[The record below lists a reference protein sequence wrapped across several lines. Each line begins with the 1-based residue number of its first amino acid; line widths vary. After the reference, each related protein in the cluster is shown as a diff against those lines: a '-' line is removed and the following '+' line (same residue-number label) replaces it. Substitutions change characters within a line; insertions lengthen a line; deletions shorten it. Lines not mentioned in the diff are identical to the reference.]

1 MTGDI
6 LILLARRTPWALLT
20 IFLASVLSFSIMYFA
35 PGNPAEIILTQ
46 ETGNEPTRE
55 TVLLFMNNHGL
66 EQPFLKQYA
75 AWMTN
80 LLSGSLGI
88 SLRTGD
94 PVLEEFTARFPATF
108 ILAVTA
114 MVLAL
119 LVGISIGVLSA
130 MRPHSP
136 VDIFGNFIASMG
148 TSIPSFWLALL
159 LILIFS
165 IHLNILP
172 SFGYG
177 GIQHL
182 ILPTLSLGF
191 LQISRI
197 LKITRESML
206 DALSEDYVFEAYAKG
221 LSEKEVVMKHAFR
234 NASVPIVTQA
244 GLDIGTLLG
253 GTAIIEQIFGWPGI
267 GNFLLTSVMSR
278 DYPVIAGFVLLI
290 ALIFVIVNI
299 FVDIL
304 YVYID
309 PRMKPGGNIN
319 G

>member
-1 MTGDI
+1 
-6 LILLARRTPWALLT
+6 
-20 IFLASVLSFSIMYFA
+20 
-35 PGNPAEIILTQ
+35 
-46 ETGNEPTRE
+46 
-55 TVLLFMNNHGL
+55 
-66 EQPFLKQYA
+66 
-75 AWMTN
+75 
-80 LLSGSLGI
+80 
-88 SLRTGD
+88 
-94 PVLEEFTARFPATF
+94 
-108 ILAVTA
+108 
-114 MVLAL
+114 
-119 LVGISIGVLSA
+119 

-148 TSIPSFWLALL
+148 TSIPSFWLSLL

-165 IHLNILP
+165 IHLDILP

-182 ILPTLSLGF
+182 ILPTLALGF

-197 LKITRESML
+197 YRITRESML

-221 LSEKEVVMKHAFR
+221 LKERTVVVRHAFR
-234 NASVPIVTQA
+234 NASVPVVTQA

-253 GTAIIEQIFGWPGI
+253 GTVIIEQIFGWPGI

-278 DYPVIAGFVLLI
+278 DYPVIAGFVFLI

-299 FVDIL
+299 LVDIL
-304 YVYID
+304 YIYID
-309 PRMKPGGNIN
+309 PRMKPGGNIH